1 MKRFFLSRSGREQG
15 LLLAFAALLAVTWL
29 LGAIGRARV
38 AGENWRLI
46 RAEKTTQQLWL
57 DREAAI
63 MARAAEAVQQLD
75 PAKTLNGARLVAELN
90 AMANAAGLSA
100 EVSGLRTE
108 TAGRFAFHAVQ
119 VSFRRVELGALVR
132 FYTELVQRSPYLG
145 AEQLSLQVDRGTPG
159 QLNVTL
165 RVVAAELAP

>member
-15 LLLAFAALLAVTWL
+15 LLLAFAVLLAAAWL
-29 LGAIGRARV
+29 VGAIGRARG
-38 AGENWRLI
+38 AGEIWRLI

-57 DREAAI
+57 DQEAAI

-75 PAKTLNGARLVAELN
+75 PAKTLNGPRLVAELN
-90 AMANAAGLSA
+90 AMANTAGLSA
-100 EVSGLRTE
+100 DVSGLRTE
-108 TAGRFAFHAVQ
+108 TAGRFAFNAVQ
-119 VSFRRVELGALVR
+119 VTFRRVELGALVR

-159 QLNVTL
+159 HLNVTL

>member
-1 MKRFFLSRSGREQG
+1 MKRFFLGRSGREQL
-15 LLLAFAALLAVTWL
+15 LLLAFAALLAVAWL
-29 LGAIGRARV
+29 LGAIGRARLV
-38 AGENWRLI
+38 AEEWRLV
-46 RAEKTTQQLWL
+46 RAEQTTQQLWL
-57 DREAAI
+57 DQEAAI

-75 PAKTLNGARLVAELN
+75 PAKTLNGPRLVAELN
-90 AMANAAGLSA
+90 VMANTAGLSA
-100 EVSGLRTE
+100 DVSGLRTE

-145 AEQLSLQVDRGTPG
+145 TEQLSLQVDRGTPG